1 MNLIVLAC
9 AVSRDG
15 NEDVRGRQ
23 TGLFPGKG
31 STTLPPMTT
40 ENLAELLSEFQD
52 RGELL
57 RIGAEVQ
64 PDLEIAEITD
74 RVCRSMAPSPALL
87 FERVAGAT
95 LPIVTNLLGSEW
107 RICRALGL
115 GSLEEAVVRAQSLT
129 QPDRPGGWFDKLKQ
143 VAQGNVWT
151 QFEPQTIR
159 NAPCQQVVRLG
170 SDIRLA
176 DLPFPR
182 SWPREKRGSWTNA
195 LVLARTVE
203 GGVLASRLDVVA
215 RDDRSLLIPLSAQD
229 RLLALWRQHRR
240 AGTRLELAIVAG
252 GAPPSL
258 VAQGALVPPE
268 WHPLL
273 AAGLWRGQ
281 PLQQVKCRTIELE
294 VPAQAEVILEGHIEP
309 HDDLERS
316 GPLAAPTGCYRTRA
330 GGPVV
335 HLTAVTQRAN
345 PVVPHCVFGRFS
357 HEEYWLN
364 QTAIRLALP
373 LVRKLLPEVVDWSVP
388 RSATRHNTLFVAI
401 RKTRPGQAR
410 QVLSTLWGL
419 APQLLTRLVVVV
431 DAGVNVHDADAVWRA
446 VSLHCLPGRDT
457 VVYHGPAHDPDP
469 APSGIGIGES
479 GTSPVGAGETVAGDG
494 GLLGTGSAAAD
505 LGQALGFDATRKE
518 PGEVAGGSTPEELV
532 MSADIQDLVTRRWGD
547 YGLSPV
553 SRPAW

>member
-1 MNLIVLAC
+1 
-9 AVSRDG
+9 
-15 NEDVRGRQ
+15 
-23 TGLFPGKG
+23 
-31 STTLPPMTT
+31 MTT
-40 ENLAELLSEFQD
+40 ENVAELLSEFQD

-57 RIGAEVQ
+57 RIAAEVQ

-87 FERVAGAT
+87 FERVAGSP

-107 RICRALGL
+107 RISRALGV
-115 GSLEEAVVRAQSLT
+115 GSLDEAASRAQALC
-129 QPDRPGGWFDKLKQ
+129 QPDRPDGWLDKLKQ

-170 SDIRLA
+170 SDIRLT
-176 DLPFPR
+176 DLPFLR
-182 SWPREKRGSWTNA
+182 SWPRERRAGWTNT
-195 LVLARTVE
+195 LIQARLVE
-203 GGVLASRLDVVA
+203 GGGLASRLDVVV
-215 RDDRSLLIPLSAQD
+215 RDDRSLLVPLHSQD

-240 AGTRLELAIVAG
+240 AGTRLELAIVLG

-258 VAQGALVPPE
+258 VAQGALLPAD

-281 PLQQVKCRTIELE
+281 PLQQVKCRTLDLE
-294 VPAQAEVILEGHIEP
+294 VPAQAEVVLEGHIEP
-309 HDDLERS
+309 TEDPEAV
-316 GPLAAPTGCYRTRA
+316 GPLAGSTGCYRMWGA
-330 GGPVV
+330 GPVV

-364 QTAIRLALP
+364 QTAVRLGLP
-373 LVRKLLPEVVDWSVP
+373 LLRKLVPEVVDCGVP
-388 RSATRHNTLFVAI
+388 RSAARQNTLFVSI

-410 QVLSTLWGL
+410 QVLSSLWGL

-446 VSLHCLPGRDT
+446 VGIHCLPGRDT
-457 VVYHGPAHDPDP
+457 VVYEGPAHDPDP
-469 APSGIGIGES
+469 QPMPFRMAEGLGDDRELGARGMFAPEMGR
-479 GTSPVGAGETVAGDG
+479 
-494 GLLGTGSAAAD
+494 
-505 LGQALGFDATRKE
+505 ALGFDATRKE
-518 PGEVAGGSTPEELV
+518 LGEVAGGGTPEELV
-532 MSADIQDLVTRRWGD
+532 MSPEVQDLVTRRWGD
-547 YGLSPV
+547 YGLSSN
-553 SRPAW
+553 SRPGW

>member
-1 MNLIVLAC
+1 MQYESYVYIPEL
-9 AVSRDG
+9 RP
-15 NEDVRGRQ
+15 R
-23 TGLFPGKG
+23 LFPASGG
-31 STTLPPMTT
+31 GTLPAMTT

-57 RIGAEVQ
+57 RIAVEVQ

-87 FERVAGAT
+87 FERVAGAS
-95 LPIVTNLLGSEW
+95 LPVVTNLLGSEW
-107 RICRALGL
+107 RISRALGV
-115 GSLEEAVVRAQSLT
+115 GSLDEAVARTQSLT
-129 QPDRPGGWFDKLKQ
+129 QPDRSEGWLDKLKQ
-143 VAQGNVWT
+143 VAQGNIWT

-176 DLPFPR
+176 DLPFLR
-182 SWPREKRGSWTNA
+182 SWPRERRAGWTNT
-195 LVLARTVE
+195 LVQARGLE
-203 GGVLASRLDVVA
+203 GSVHAERLDVAV
-215 RDDRSLLIPLSAQD
+215 RDERSLLVPLHGQD
-229 RLLALWRQHRR
+229 RLLALWRHHRR
-240 AGTRLELAIVAG
+240 AGTRLELAIVLG
-252 GAPPSL
+252 GAPASL
-258 VAQGALVPPE
+258 VAQGALLPAD

-294 VPAQAEVILEGHIEP
+294 VPAQAELVLEGHIEP
-309 HDDLERS
+309 HEEPEPM
-316 GPLAAPTGCYRTRA
+316 GPQASHTGCYRTR
-330 GGPVV
+330 GVGPVV

-364 QTAIRLALP
+364 QTAIRLGLP
-373 LVRKLLPEVVDWSVP
+373 LLRKLLPEVVDWGVP
-388 RSATRHNTLFVAI
+388 RSATRQNTLFVAI

-446 VSLHCLPGRDT
+446 VALHCVPGRDT
-457 VVYHGPAHDPDP
+457 VVYQGPAYDPDP
-469 APSGIGIGES
+469 PPPLRRAKGTDDSDLLDSGIFS
-479 GTSPVGAGETVAGDG
+479 TSEGR
-494 GLLGTGSAAAD
+494 
-505 LGQALGFDATRKE
+505 ALGFDATRKE
-518 PGEVAGGSTPEELV
+518 PGEVSGGGGPEEPE
-532 MSADIQDLVTRRWGD
+532 MSPQVQDLVTRRWGD
-547 YGLSPV
+547 YGLSPI
-553 SRPAW
+553 SRPGW

>member
-1 MNLIVLAC
+1 MNSVL
-9 AVSRDG
+9 
-15 NEDVRGRQ
+15 VRFGGPGGRLVRVLR
-23 TGLFPGKG
+23 TRLSPCKG
-31 STTLPPMTT
+31 GATLPQMTT

-57 RIGAEVQ
+57 RIAAEVQ
-64 PDLEIAEITD
+64 PDLEVAEITD

-87 FERVAGAT
+87 FERVVGSS
-95 LPIVTNLLGSEW
+95 LPLVTNLLGSEW
-107 RICRALGL
+107 RISRALGV
-115 GSLEEAVVRAQSLT
+115 GSLDEAVVRAQSLT
-129 QPDRPGGWFDKLKQ
+129 QPDRPGGWLDKLKQ
-143 VAQGNVWT
+143 VAQGNIWT

-182 SWPREKRGSWTNA
+182 GWPRERRGSWTNT
-195 LVLARTVE
+195 LILARPVE
-203 GGVLASRLDVVA
+203 GGVLTSRLDVVA
-215 RDDRSLLIPLSAQD
+215 RDERSLLVPLHSQD
-229 RLLALWRQHRR
+229 RLLALWRQHRL
-240 AGTRLELAIVAG
+240 AGTRLGLAIVMG

-258 VAQGALVPPE
+258 VAQGALLPAD

-294 VPAQAEVILEGHIEP
+294 VPAQAEVVLEGHIEP
-309 HDDLERS
+309 HDHFEPS
-316 GPLAAPTGCYRTRA
+316 GPLAGPTGCYRTRA
-330 GGPVV
+330 AGPVV

-345 PVVPHCVFGRFS
+345 PVLPHCVFGRFS

-364 QTAIRLALP
+364 QTAIRLGLP

-388 RSATRHNTLFVAI
+388 RSATRHNTLFIAI

-431 DAGVNVHDADAVWRA
+431 DAGVNVHDADAVWRD
-446 VSLHCLPGRDT
+446 VSIHCLPGRDT
-457 VVYHGPAHDPDP
+457 VVYQGPSHDPDP
-469 APSGIGIGES
+469 GPCGIGLAEEGVSE
-479 GTSPVGAGETVAGDG
+479 PALEEAGLGRTGWKG
-494 GLLGTGSAAAD
+494 LGTGE
-505 LGQALGFDATRKE
+505 LGRALGFDATRKE
-518 PGEVAGGSTPEELV
+518 PGEVVGGSTPEELV
-532 MSADIQDLVTRRWGD
+532 MSADVQDLVTRRWGD